1 MAHPLQSVRG
11 HSGPESYVVRMPLG
25 WMRFW
30 FLLVMPMPAYLV
42 LVAYVWNKS
51 PSTGLTGLIA
61 TVYFVACGGVA
72 YWFLAERRK
81 YPDGVVAAVDEAGVY
96 LGGPPRR
103 IPWSQ
108 VDELIVGGL
117 LDPESGNWTSFLVA
131 VPRAPGSR
139 ASRRRTVVDPR
150 TLGVAQDLPRSVD
163 VAALRAVVRR
173 YARRV
178 TVHEHV

>member
-1 MAHPLQSVRG
+1 MIYTRQRVRDRG
-11 HSGPESYVVRMPLG
+11 GPVAYVVRMQLG

-30 FLLVMPMPAYLV
+30 FLLVIPMPAYVALAAFVWDPSPTNGYVALATLV
-42 LVAYVWNKS
+42 YML
-51 PSTGLTGLIA
+51 
-61 TVYFVACGGVA
+61 ACSGAA

-108 VDELIVGGL
+108 VDQLIVGGL
-117 LDPESGNWTSFLVA
+117 PDPVEGNWTPFLVA
-131 VPRAPGSR
+131 VPPGQGKRAQAG
-139 ASRRRTVVDPR
+139 VDPR
-150 TLGVAQDLPRSVD
+150 TLGPAQDLPRSVK

-173 YARRV
+173 HASRV
-178 TVHEHV
+178 TVHEYP